1 MDKLAR
7 ITLTLESGRDI
18 GLRAVD
24 VGPAEEIAGGGSLV
38 TLDSGQ
44 QLSVK
49 ETPAQIKTAI
59 DTLWDEYTA
68 ALGDPT

>member
-18 GLRAVD
+18 GFRAIDIVQ
-24 VGPAEEIAGGGSLV
+24 AEEIAGGGSLV
-38 TLDSGQ
+38 TVEGGQ
-44 QLSVK
+44 QYQIK

-59 DTLWDEYTA
+59 DALWDEYTA